1 MRVSI
6 SVDKMRGRLIVR
18 IGEVIGERV
27 RARREERGWTQ
38 AELGRRVGSHLGQ
51 GDWSRQVISSTEQG
65 KRAFTAA
72 ELVTFAH
79 VLDVGITYLLTPPP
93 GVDVIEL
100 APGIGAG
107 SVVMA
112 KLLTPSRGSDSGAEE
127 QFTKTG
133 LRFFQHLGDLR
144 QMVDQV
150 QADMDAFVNDL
161 QAVHTQRN
169 QQGTAAGEPE
179 S

>member
-18 IGEVIGERV
+18 IGVVIGERV

-72 ELVTFAH
+72 E
-79 VLDVGITYLLTPPP
+79 LDVGITYLLTPPP

-169 QQGTAAGEPE
+169 EQGTAAGEPE

>member
-1 MRVSI
+1 
-6 SVDKMRGRLIVR
+6 MRGRLIVR

-38 AELGRRVGSHLGQ
+38 AELGRHVGSHLGQ

-72 ELVTFAH
+72 ELVTLAH

-93 GVDVIEL
+93 GVDVIEI
-100 APGIGAG
+100 APGAGADLAVI
-107 SVVMA
+107 SKV
-112 KLLTPSRGSDSGAEE
+112 LTPFRGTDSAEE
-127 QFTKTG
+127 KFTKTG
-133 LRFFQHLGDLR
+133 LRFFEHLEDLR
-144 QMVDQV
+144 QLVDQV
-150 QADMDAFVNDL
+150 QADMDAFVSDL
-161 QAVHTQRN
+161 QAVHDQQK
-169 QQGTAAGEPE
+169 QQGAAAGEPE